1 MARAR
6 LAVCAGIAAAL
17 LAAADSAAAPT
28 LRLLKTHPVSVRA
41 TGFHARESVRI
52 TVRAGRKVTRSSVRA
67 DDHGSFTAGVRG
79 TAAPACAS
87 LVVTATG
94 ADGSRAVYRRFPLCT
109 THGGG

>member
-1 MARAR
+1 MARTR

-17 LAAADSAAAPT
+17 LVAADSAAAPT
-28 LRLLKTHPVSVRA
+28 LRLPKTHPVAVRA
-41 TGFHARESVRI
+41 TGFHAGEAVRI
-52 TVRAGRKVTRSSVRA
+52 AVRAGQRVTRSSTRA
-67 DDHGSFTAGVRG
+67 NDHGRFTATVKG

-94 ADGSRAVYRRFPLCT
+94 SDGSPAVYRRLPLCT